1 MATKT
6 NYEKN
11 GSKYFRVT
19 ASIGRDSNGK
29 LIRKEF
35 YGKSKKEAEQKKE
48 EYLHGIKSG
57 LNVDYKNVTLNELMH
72 TWLFEVVRISN
83 KIKPSTFQKY
93 EGIYRLYIK
102 DSEISTSKLC
112 DLKTLQIQ
120 RYYNKL
126 YGNGKSSNVIKNLNK
141 LLKCFLNYAVDE
153 DYILK
158 NPCSSKIVIPGIE
171 KVEKAPIEIFSDD
184 EIKLLKSSL
193 DGHRYKCIIL
203 MALGTGLR
211 QGELL
216 GLKWTDINMDT
227 CELKVERS
235 LKQVNIIAADGSKE
249 YKTIIQ
255 TPKSKTSIRTV
266 PIPSALIPIIKEHV
280 KIKTSEKLKAGS
292 SYINSDYIFTTEL
305 GKTIDARN
313 LTKCYKRILNKAGI
327 TYKKF
332 HSLRHTYATKLFE
345 SNVPLKTVQIL
356 LGHSDISMTANIYT
370 HVMPKEKIKA
380 VENLNSLFG

>member
-11 GSKYFRVT
+11 GNKYFRVT
-19 ASIGRDSNGK
+19 ASIGRDSTGK

-126 YGNGKSSNVIKNLNK
+126 YENDKSSNVIKNLNK

-153 DYILK
+153 DYVLK

-216 GLKWTDINMDT
+216 GLKWTDINMNT

-266 PIPSALIPIIKEHV
+266 PIPSALIPIIKEHA